1 MFVVRPTK
9 IGGKH
14 NWIKNNKFVNSE
26 LDDKTLDQLEPGET
40 YVVSLFGVEE
50 PVTMILDKI
59 ILGPALFGTKPVTTY
74 EFLSDNDTVRVTRE
88 DIKTI
93 CGNLKTI
100 PTQQESML

>member
-1 MFVVRPTK
+1 MFVVKPTK

-14 NWIKNNKFVNSE
+14 NWIKNDKFVNSE

-40 YVVSLFGVEE
+40 YVVCLFGVEE
-50 PVTMILDKI
+50 PVTMILNKI
-59 ILGPALFGTKPVTTY
+59 LLDGPVTTY

-93 CGNLKTI
+93 GLFNENSVSKSTI
-100 PTQQESML
+100 

>member
-1 MFVVRPTK
+1 MFIVRPTK

-40 YVVSLFGVEE
+40 YQVLLFGVEE
-50 PVTMILDKI
+50 PVTMILNKI
-59 ILGPALFGTKPVTTY
+59 LLDDPVTTY
-74 EFLSDNDTVRVTRE
+74 EFLSDNDTVRITRE